1 MHDFIYFKCILT
13 NNLSVRFVNVIK
25 YIYKALLINIIKE
38 AMFS

>member
-25 YIYKALLINIIKE
+25 YIYRALLNIIKE
-38 AMFS
+38 AMFT